1 MSMQGTSQIL
11 EQLMSLTSETEEVC
25 SKHYCHLIKMP
36 GSPYPPF
43 CPECAKEITREKEEK
58 VVKERTER
66 SLAYRNNYLRHSIY
80 ATPKTKKCTF
90 ENYRVVDD
98 ETKRNKAAALKIT
111 RHIYKGNAINV
122 LMYGVN
128 GTGKTHLSMS
138 ILNKLRE
145 HNKDIKCLFISMDEA
160 LRHLKW
166 GYESHS
172 TNTLSE
178 MDLRKRCAEAD
189 VLVIDDLG
197 AELGR
202 LKKDVQASDWS
213 YKVLNGIVST
223 RSNKST
229 IYTSNLNMKEIAQAF
244 DGRIASR
251 MMANQVTLTFE
262 QTTDKRVNGI
272 QEGTE

>member
-11 EQLMSLTSETEEVC
+11 EQSMTLISETEEVC
-25 SKHYCHLIKMP
+25 SKHDCHLIKMP

-90 ENYRVVDD
+90 ENYKVVDD
-98 ETKRNKAAALKIT
+98 ETKRNKEAALKIT

-122 LMYGVN
+122 MLYGMN
-128 GTGKTHLSMS
+128 GTGKTHLAMS
-138 ILNKLRE
+138 ILNKLME
-145 HNKDIKCLFISMDEA
+145 HDKNIKCLFISIDEA
-160 LRHLKW
+160 LRRLKW
-166 GYESHS
+166 GFNGNVTDS
-172 TNTLSE
+172 LSDVE
-178 MDLRKRCAEAD
+178 LSKRCAEAD

-202 LKKDVQASDWS
+202 LKKDVQATNWI
-213 YKVLNGIVST
+213 YGVLNGIVST
-223 RSNKST
+223 RSEKTT
-229 IYTSNLNMKEIAQAF
+229 IYTSNLNMKEIARAF

-251 MMANQVTLTFE
+251 MMENQVTLTFE
-262 QTTDKRVNGI
+262 KTTDKRVSGI
-272 QEGTE
+272 